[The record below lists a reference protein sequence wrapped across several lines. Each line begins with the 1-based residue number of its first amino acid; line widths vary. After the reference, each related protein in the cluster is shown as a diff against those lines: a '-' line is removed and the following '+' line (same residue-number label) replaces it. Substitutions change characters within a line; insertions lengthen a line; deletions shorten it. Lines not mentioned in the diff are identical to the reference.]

1 MVQGITGVA
10 WALHERGQTAWS
22 ASNTGRDV
30 MFHNFRNRRK
40 QAANAKGFTLI
51 ELMVVVA
58 IIGILAAIA
67 FPLYGSVQARPR
79 MAKAQA
85 DMRAIASAVSIYS
98 AHMGAN
104 PGALANLTSAAT
116 NAQGMSAGPFLA
128 VVPAPP
134 PGWTAYAYTTNPDS
148 TFSVTATGDNTTIT
162 VP

>member
-1 MVQGITGVA
+1 
-10 WALHERGQTAWS
+10 
-22 ASNTGRDV
+22 
-30 MFHNFRNRRK
+30 MFQSFRNRRK

-58 IIGILAAIA
+58 IIGILATIA

-98 AHMGAN
+98 AHMGVN
-104 PGALANLTSAAT
+104 PGSLANLTSAVT
-116 NAQGMSAGPFLA
+116 NAQGQSAGPFLA
-128 VVPAPP
+128 AVPAPP
-134 PGWTAYAYTTNPDS
+134 TGWTVYAYTTNADS